1 MNERLICMGIG
12 GHLDTSEC
20 FLVDWEHKE
29 NSGLVRG
36 LKYYSFWSSREAS
49 PVAHFLINFIL
60 CHWNLEKDY

>member
-1 MNERLICMGIG
+1 MGIG

-36 LKYYSFWSSREAS
+36 LKYYSFLEQWRIVSGN
-49 PVAHFLINFIL
+49 PIL
-60 CHWNLEKDY
+60 DTF